1 MKTLA
6 DLTAWLE
13 AAPEG
18 TTLSAQAVLELLREI
33 AASESGGPIGRDLT
47 LAEVGELYNRRPNTV
62 RDWIK
67 SKGLRAYLDATGQ
80 YRVTPAALEEWQEAQ
95 RKAKAAPK
103 KKTTE
108 TAAPVDL
115 GAWRQVRRKAG

>member
-47 LAEVGELYNRRPNTV
+47 LAEVGELYGRRPNTV
-62 RDWIK
+62 REWVK
-67 SKGLRAYLDATGQ
+67 SRGLRAYLDATGQ
-80 YRVTPAALEEWQEAQ
+80 YRITPAALEEWQEAQ
-95 RKAKAAPK
+95 KRGGGEALEPK
-103 KKTTE
+103 PG
-108 TAAPVDL
+108 TAVNL
-115 GAWRQVRRKAG
+115 GRWRTKRKAG